1 MITAREIRRTPPLS
15 RAFYILTPSIAIT
28 LGFSL
33 IMSRIVDSI
42 YSNFVAGF
50 TDTIHTAPP
59 QYASLS
65 AVGNI
70 IVLVFCLIFFYAW
83 LGSTK
88 IEEILE

>member
-15 RAFYILTPSIAIT
+15 RVFYILMPSVAIT

-33 IMSRIVDSI
+33 IMSRIIDSI

-50 TDTIHTAPP
+50 TDTIHTAPS
-59 QYASLS
+59 QYAGYAIL
-65 AVGNI
+65 GDI
-70 IVLVFCLIFFYAW
+70 IVLVFCLLFFGMAF
-83 LGSTK
+83 GSTK